1 MHALTSIPIAVGAF
15 IVTNLDDLMI
25 LALFFGQSRLPRRDI
40 VAGQYLGFLAL
51 LVVCLAGFG
60 VGAVLPPN
68 WVGWLGVVPLTMG
81 LVIAIRRLTPDARVF
96 TAKAIDPNLPSMDS
110 GTGALG
116 VAWVTI
122 ANGGDNLAVYMPLFA
137 NSSTAETCVIV
148 ASFLVMVACWCLLA
162 GLFVRHP
169 AVSGVFDRWGDW
181 LFSTGLIALGF
192 HILVKSGA
200 WNVFV
205 FYTASEQANFV
216 RHGN

>member
-1 MHALTSIPIAVGAF
+1 MQSLTSIPIAVGAF
-15 IVTNLDDLMI
+15 IVTNLDDLMV
-25 LALFFGQSRLPRRDI
+25 LALFFGQSRLRRRDI

-51 LVVCLAGFG
+51 LVVCLAGLV
-60 VGAVLPPN
+60 VGAVLPRN

-81 LVIAIRRLTPDARVF
+81 LFIAIRQLNARAKGF
-96 TAKAIDPNLPSMDS
+96 TAREIDHGVPQKDC

-169 AVSGVFDRWGDW
+169 AVAGVFNRWGDW

-192 HILVKSGA
+192 HILVKSDV
-200 WNVFV
+200 WNHFA
-205 FYTASEQANFV
+205 T
-216 RHGN
+216 